1 MVMKKLSMLIAGLLL
16 TGALVAQVQ
25 SQTGA
30 SVNSGEIKS
39 ALAQKT
45 TYHPGAGN
53 ALTASITGQL
63 TPALQMNADQQ
74 QKMNDALNDYFT
86 AKAPYVQQR
95 RTDPAAYS
103 QHQAAL
109 FAQLQTTLSG
119 FLSASQLSRFGAAK
133 PAAGSMNVLK
143 LVYY

>member
-1 MVMKKLSMLIAGLLL
+1 MKKLSLLSAALLL
-16 TGALVAQVQ
+16 VTGALVAQVQ

-30 SVNSGEIKS
+30 TVNSGEIKS

-45 TYHPGAGN
+45 SYQPGTGN

-63 TPALQMNADQQ
+63 TPTLQLTADQQ
-74 QKMNDALNDYFT
+74 QKMNDALNNYFT

-95 RTDPAAYS
+95 RTDPAGYS
-103 QHQAAL
+103 QHQTAL
-109 FAQLQTTLSG
+109 FAQLQTNLSG
-119 FLSASQLSRFGAAK
+119 FLSPGQLARFAAAK
-133 PAAGSMNVLK
+133 PATGSMNVLK